1 MRSAQPNE
9 PSPGHRHRRQRHQS
23 SAVDTVSGQM
33 LATRYRVATPRP
45 SRPESVYRLVGT
57 IRDHFGWSGP
67 VGCAF
72 PGVVRDGKTLTAAN
86 VHKSWI
92 GTDAAADFKGIFGGR
107 VVVLNDADAA
117 GLAEVRFGPGQR
129 DGVVIVLTL
138 GTGIGSAIFV
148 DRRLMPNTELGHLRV
163 DGREAERRASARG
176 RRCATNLIVRGGAR
190 GYGLF
195 FRSLRHF
202 FGRTCSLS
210 VVASA
215 RISLST
221 AAASIS
227 ERRCYRPRC

>member
-1 MRSAQPNE
+1 
-9 PSPGHRHRRQRHQS
+9 
-23 SAVDTVSGQM
+23 M

-107 VVVLNDADAA
+107 VVVLNDAEAA

-129 DGVVIVLTL
+129 DGVVIILTL

-163 DGREAERRASARG
+163 DGREAERRASARAKVRDQLDCTRWSKRLRSVLQEPEALLWPDLFIIG
-176 RRCATNLIVRGGAR
+176 GGISKDFAEYCRRLNLRTPMLPAALLNDAGIVGAA
-190 GYGLF
+190 L
-195 FRSLRHF
+195 
-202 FGRTCSLS
+202 
-210 VVASA
+210 
-215 RISLST
+215 
-221 AAASIS
+221 AADV
-227 ERRCYRPRC
+227 